1 MRHRRDEQP
10 DDVEVEPLDAAGLL
24 AAAVGFQ
31 QGQVEVALRRQR
43 RGRGAGG
50 ADLIGAGG
58 SAEHGDS
65 ISAVHQ
71 SPRDVQQGS
80 DMSDG
85 RQRCDENL

>member
-1 MRHRRDEQP
+1 MSKLSRLT
-10 DDVEVEPLDAAGLL
+10 PLVSSRPLSD
-24 AAAVGFQ
+24 FQ

-50 ADLIGAGG
+50 ADLIGTGG
-58 SAEHGDS
+58 AAEHGDS